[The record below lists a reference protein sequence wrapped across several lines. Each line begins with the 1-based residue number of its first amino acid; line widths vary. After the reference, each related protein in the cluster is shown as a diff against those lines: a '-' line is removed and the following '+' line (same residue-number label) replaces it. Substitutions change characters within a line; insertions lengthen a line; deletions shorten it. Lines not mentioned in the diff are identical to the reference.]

1 MPGDLLLVPFAA
13 GLLITAVLALAGA
26 GLFLRGS
33 VWQALALGQ
42 WAAAGGVLA
51 SVLHWPVLPVA
62 LVLGA
67 GVMALLQR
75 SPDRERL
82 PLAMFLA
89 GLAAVTLLAANF
101 AQASL
106 AAAAWAEGQLYFAA
120 PRELGFVVA
129 LGVASVVLLPGLQRV
144 WRHAQ
149 LAPDVPATPA
159 PAAWLRLTE
168 IAWLVA
174 AIVLGSLVLGLPA
187 ALATL
192 LLPAWGAAHLARNLR
207 GHILWAQALAVA
219 GFLIAW
225 GLSLPLDQPFAP
237 VLVLV
242 NVALA
247 VAARIA
253 AMWRQPDR
261 RAAKSSAGS
270 P

>member
-1 MPGDLLLVPFAA
+1 MLGDLLLVPFVA
-13 GLLITAVLALAGA
+13 GLLVTAVLALAGA

-51 SVLHWPVLPVA
+51 SVLHLPVLPVA
-62 LVLGA
+62 LALGA

-75 SPDRERL
+75 TPDRERL
-82 PLAMFLA
+82 PLAVFLA

-101 AQASL
+101 SQASL
-106 AAAAWAEGQLYFAA
+106 AAAAWAEGQLYFAG
-120 PRELGFVVA
+120 PQELWAVA
-129 LGVASVVLLPGLQRV
+129 ALALASLVLVPGLLKV

-149 LAPDVPATPA
+149 LDPDVPATPA

-174 AIVLGSLVLGLPA
+174 AIVLGSMVLGLPA
-187 ALATL
+187 ALASL
-192 LLPAWGAAHLARNLR
+192 LLPAWGAAHLARNLC
-207 GHILWAQALAVA
+207 GHFLWAQSLALA

-225 GLSLPLDQPFAP
+225 SLSLPLDQPFAP

-242 NVALA
+242 NVVLALA
-247 VAARIA
+247 ARMV
-253 AMWRQPDR
+253 AMWR
-261 RAAKSSAGS
+261 
-270 P
+270 

>member
-1 MPGDLLLVPFAA
+1 MLGDLLLVPFVA
-13 GLLITAVLALAGA
+13 GLLVTAVLALAGA

-62 LVLGA
+62 LALGA

-75 SPDRERL
+75 TPDRERL
-82 PLAMFLA
+82 PLAVFLA

-101 AQASL
+101 SQASL
-106 AAAAWAEGQLYFAA
+106 AAAAWAEGQLYFAG
-120 PRELGFVVA
+120 PQELWAVA
-129 LGVASVVLLPGLQRV
+129 ALALASLMLVPGLLKV

-149 LAPDVPATPA
+149 LAPDVPAKRA

-174 AIVLGSLVLGLPA
+174 AIVLGSMVLGLPA
-187 ALATL
+187 ALASL
-192 LLPAWGAAHLARNLR
+192 LLPAWGAAHLARDLR
-207 GHILWAQALAVA
+207 GHFLWAQSLALA

-225 GLSLPLDQPFAP
+225 SLSLPLDQPFAP

-242 NVALA
+242 NIVLALVARM
-247 VAARIA
+247 VAI
-253 AMWRQPDR
+253 WR
-261 RAAKSSAGS
+261 
-270 P
+270 

>member
-1 MPGDLLLVPFAA
+1 MTGDLLFVPFLA
-13 GLLITAVLALAGA
+13 GLLVTGVLALAGA

-62 LVLGA
+62 LLLGA

-75 SPDRERL
+75 SADRERL
-82 PLAMFLA
+82 PLAVFLA

-101 AQASL
+101 SQASL
-106 AAAAWAEGQLYFAA
+106 AAAAWAEGQLYFAGPA
-120 PRELGFVVA
+120 ELWAVA
-129 LGVASVVLLPGLQRV
+129 ALAIMSLMLWPGLRRV
-144 WRHAQ
+144 WLHAQ
-149 LAPDVPATPA
+149 VAPDVPATPP
-159 PAAWLRLTE
+159 PAHWLRLTE

-192 LLPAWGAAHLARNLR
+192 LLPAWGAAYLARNLR
-207 GHILWAQALAVA
+207 GLFLWTQVIALS

-242 NVALA
+242 NAALA
-247 VAARIA
+247 LAARLA
-253 AMWRQPDR
+253 TTWRE
-261 RAAKSSAGS
+261 
-270 P
+270 

>member
-1 MPGDLLLVPFAA
+1 MLGDLLFVPFVA
-13 GLLITAVLALAGA
+13 GLLITVVLALAGA

-82 PLAMFLA
+82 PLAVFLA

-101 AQASL
+101 PQASL
-106 AAAAWAEGQLYFAA
+106 AAAAWAEGQLYFAG
-120 PRELGFVVA
+120 PHELWAVVA
-129 LGVASVVLLPGLQRV
+129 LGVASLMLAPGLYRV
-144 WRHAQ
+144 WRYAQ
-149 LAPDVPATPA
+149 VAPDVPAAPA
-159 PAAWLRLTE
+159 PPAWLRLTE
-168 IAWLVA
+168 IGWLVA
-174 AIVLGSLVLGLPA
+174 AVVLGSMVLGLPA

-192 LLPAWGAAHLARNLR
+192 LLPAWGAAYLARNLR
-207 GHILWAQALAVA
+207 GLFLWAQAIALA

-225 GLSLPLDQPFAP
+225 SLSLPLDQPFAP
-237 VLVLV
+237 VLVLTHAALALGARL
-242 NVALA
+242 VALA
-247 VAARIA
+247 R
-253 AMWRQPDR
+253 
-261 RAAKSSAGS
+261 
-270 P
+270 

>member
-1 MPGDLLLVPFAA
+1 MLGDLLLVPFLA
-13 GLLITAVLALAGA
+13 GLLVTAVLALAGA

-62 LVLGA
+62 LALGA

-75 SPDRERL
+75 TPDRERL
-82 PLAMFLA
+82 PLAVFLA

-101 AQASL
+101 SQASL
-106 AAAAWAEGQLYFAA
+106 AAAAWAEGQLYFAGPQDLWA
-120 PRELGFVVA
+120 VA
-129 LGVASVVLLPGLQRV
+129 ALALASLVLVAGLLKV

-174 AIVLGSLVLGLPA
+174 AIVLGSMVLGLPA
-187 ALATL
+187 ALASL
-192 LLPAWGAAHLARNLR
+192 LLPAWGAAHLAHNLR
-207 GHILWAQALAVA
+207 GHFLWAQSLALA

-225 GLSLPLDQPFAP
+225 SLSLPLDQPFAP

-247 VAARIA
+247 LAARTA
-253 AMWRQPDR
+253 AMWR
-261 RAAKSSAGS
+261 
-270 P
+270 

>member
-1 MPGDLLLVPFAA
+1 MPGDLLLVPFVA
-13 GLLITAVLALAGA
+13 GLLVTAVLALAGA

-62 LVLGA
+62 LALGA

-82 PLAMFLA
+82 PLAVFLA

-106 AAAAWAEGQLYFAA
+106 AAASWAEGQLYFAG
-120 PRELGFVVA
+120 PRELWAVLA
-129 LGVASVVLLPGLQRV
+129 LGAASLLLGPGLRRV
-144 WRHAQ
+144 WLHAQ
-149 LAPDVPATPA
+149 LAPDVAARPA
-159 PAAWLRLTE
+159 PAAGLRLAE

-192 LLPAWGAAHLARNLR
+192 LLPAWGAAWLARNLI
-207 GHILWAQALAVA
+207 GLLLWSQAIALA

-225 GLSLPLDQPFAP
+225 SLSLPLDQPFAP

-242 NVALA
+242 NAALA
-247 VAARIA
+247 LGARLAAAR
-253 AMWRQPDR
+253 R
-261 RAAKSSAGS
+261 K
-270 P
+270 